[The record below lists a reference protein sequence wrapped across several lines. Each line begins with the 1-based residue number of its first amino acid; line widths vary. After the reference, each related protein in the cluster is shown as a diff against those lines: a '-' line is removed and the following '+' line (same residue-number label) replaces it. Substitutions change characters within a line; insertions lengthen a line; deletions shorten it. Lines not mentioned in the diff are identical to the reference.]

1 MAKDVDVILVNN
13 LEVSGIL
20 NGVINLAFSTSQ
32 FIPVVQETAPNS
44 GEYETVVG
52 VANVISANLRMD
64 LWLAQQVH
72 ERLGALIEA
81 NTKPGKMDS

>member
-32 FIPVVQETAPNS
+32 FIPVVEPNEA
-44 GEYETVVG
+44 GEYETRVG
-52 VANVISANLRMD
+52 VANVISINMRMD
-64 LWLAQQVH
+64 LWLAQQVRD
-72 ERLGALIEA
+72 RLSALIEA
-81 NTKPGKMDS
+81 NTKPAGPVN